1 MDLGIRGRRALILG
15 GSRGIGRAVAG
26 TLAAEG
32 ANLAVCARKGWAA
45 RRVAS
50 EAAGGWGVEAAGYCI
65 DAWDESSA
73 AALVD
78 RITGELGAVDL
89 LFGVARRPALEDRH
103 RLSWKE
109 RLDDGFLRFRA
120 TTETLLSGMKDR
132 QWGRV
137 LWMIPWPAPGTSAER
152 QLHSVTGAALSAWLE
167 TVAAE
172 VAGDNVALNVLK
184 PAPVSRTSGSDPSG
198 GCHAPPAGCPPPP
211 TDGLLSVPDV
221 AAVAAFLLSDPA
233 GALCGKTIELGRGA
247 GSGQPGPAAARRW
260 TRRAQ

>member
-26 TLAAEG
+26 ALAAEG
-32 ANLAVCARKGWAA
+32 ANLAVCARKEWAA
-45 RRVAS
+45 KRVAS
-50 EAAGGWGVEAAGYCI
+50 EAAEGWGVKAAGYRI
-65 DAWDESSA
+65 DAWDEPSA
-73 AALVD
+73 AALVE

-89 LFGVARRPALEDRH
+89 LFGVARRPAPEDRN
-103 RLSWKE
+103 RLSWKD
-109 RLDDGFLRFRA
+109 RLDSGFLRFRA

-152 QLHSVTGAALSAWLE
+152 RLHSVTGAALSAWLA

-172 VAGDNVALNVLK
+172 VAGDNVTLNVLK
-184 PAPVSRTSGSDPSG
+184 PAPVARTAGSASSG
-198 GCHAPPAGCPPPP
+198 GGDVHPAGCLHPAAGEP
-211 TDGLLSVPDV
+211 LSVSEA

-233 GALCGKTIELGRGA
+233 GALCGKTIVLGRGS
-247 GSGQPGPAAARRW
+247 GSGNPGRW
-260 TRRAQ
+260 REG

>member
-45 RRVAS
+45 KRVAS
-50 EAAGGWGVEAAGYCI
+50 EAAAGWGVKAAGYCI
-65 DAWDESSA
+65 GARDASSA
-73 AALVD
+73 VALVE

-89 LFGVARRPALEDRH
+89 LFGVTRRPVLEDRN
-103 RLSWKE
+103 RLSWKD
-109 RLDDGFLRFRA
+109 RLDDGFLGFRA
-120 TTETLLSGMKDR
+120 TTETLLRGMRDR

-172 VAGDNVALNVLK
+172 VARDNVTLNVLK
-184 PAPVSRTSGSDPSG
+184 PAPVSRTATSARSR
-198 GCHAPPAGCPPPP
+198 GCDARPASCRPPAAGES
-211 TDGLLSVPDV
+211 LSISEV
-221 AAVAAFLLSDPA
+221 AAAAAFLLSDPG

-247 GSGQPGPAAARRW
+247 CPGL
-260 TRRAQ
+260 Q